1 VHVVL
6 DAEARVVKSA
16 GSAVAP
22 YPDPCGLEASSSYI
36 DACRSEG
43 GSEALGNALARVL
56 GGDSPSESL
65 DETAAD
71 GTALSIR
78 VCALE
83 PSGALL
89 SIEAHASARSG
100 PNGKDSTERALERL
114 YLLLERLPM
123 ACLVLDAD
131 LRVRYINRASEE
143 LFGYGRDEMI
153 GKEPFGLIVE
163 GAHIEFVREV
173 FRLLSLGQMSGPS
186 FGENVTKSGRRFLSE
201 WTDTRLVDAD
211 GSYLGLLS
219 CCADVSERT
228 RMEQA
233 LEHSEQRYRSLVECL
248 PDAILVT
255 AGSSITFVNPAAVE
269 MFQAKSAEELVG
281 KPLSELLHPEYR
293 HVVKETGDLAGA
305 GALSRIQIKTQRGNS
320 IPVELAAVP
329 LADDPAAPGSLL
341 VLRDV
346 SAREALEAE
355 LRQKQKLEIVG
366 QLAGGVAHDFNN
378 VLTVVLSACSL
389 LSRGRLDAKAH
400 DEVELIR
407 GAAESAAALTRQL
420 LTFARRQN
428 VETRLF
434 DLNELVMSAER
445 LLHRVLGEDIE
456 LVAHANKPV
465 WPVRAD
471 PRQIEQVILNL
482 ASNARAA
489 MPQGGRLTL
498 VTSNVEIG
506 AEAARHEL
514 GEAPGRY
521 VVLRVS
527 DTGAGMDGATMARVF
542 EPFFTTKEAGAGLG
556 LATCYG
562 IVTQC
567 GGRIGVESTP
577 GSGSTFSVYLPAATD
592 GEEPLPVPRVAQ
604 GPHAGT
610 ETVLLVDDNAALRN
624 VTARILEGAGY
635 RVLRAGS
642 ASDAIATARNFEG
655 VMHLLITDVVMPGMS
670 GADLAPALLRERPE
684 LAIIYMSGYTNEQI
698 TRRGVNTPG
707 VAFLQKPFTPL
718 ELLEHVR
725 RVLDEG
731 SASRQGP

>member
-1 VHVVL
+1 M
-6 DAEARVVKSA
+6 
-16 GSAVAP
+16 AP
-22 YPDPCGLEASSSYI
+22 YPDPRSVAAGTSYME
-36 DACRSEG
+36 ACRQRGEG
-43 GSEALGNALARVL
+43 AEVLADAVFRVLSSASAGESFEHTAPDGTSYSARV
-56 GGDSPSESL
+56 
-65 DETAAD
+65 
-71 GTALSIR
+71 
-78 VCALE
+78 VALE

-89 SIEAHASARSG
+89 SIEARAKSAI
-100 PNGKDSTERALERL
+100 EQALEKL
-114 YLLLERLPM
+114 FVLLDRLPI
-123 ACLVLDAD
+123 ACLVLGVD

-143 LFGYGRDEMI
+143 LFGYNRDEMV
-153 GKEPFGLIVE
+153 GREPFELIVE
-163 GAHIEFVREV
+163 KGHVDFVREV
-173 FRLLSLGQMSGPS
+173 FKLLSQGQMSGPS

-201 WTDTRLVDAD
+201 WTDTRLVDDD
-211 GSYLGLLS
+211 GNYLGLLS
-219 CCADVSERT
+219 SCADVSERT

-233 LEHSEQRYRSLVECL
+233 LEHSELRYRILVEGL

-255 AGSSITFVNPAAVE
+255 QGSKIDFVNPAAVE
-269 MFQAKSAEELVG
+269 MFQAKGPRDLVG
-281 KPLSELLHPEYR
+281 KTVCELLHPEYQ
-293 HVVKETGDLAGA
+293 HLVTGSGDLAKA
-305 GALSRIQIKTQRGNS
+305 GVLRRVQIRTLQKST

-329 LADDPAAPGSLL
+329 LADDPSAPGSLL

-346 SAREALEAE
+346 SARDALESE

-434 DLNELVMSAER
+434 DLNELVTSAER
-445 LLHRVLGEDIE
+445 LLLRVLGEDVE
-456 LVAHANKPV
+456 LVVNASKPV

-489 MPQGGRLTL
+489 MPRGGRLTIA
-498 VTSNVEIG
+498 TANVDI
-506 AEAARHEL
+506 ASSLARHEL
-514 GEAPGRY
+514 GETPGRY
-521 VVLRVS
+521 VVLYVS
-527 DTGAGMDGATMARVF
+527 DTGAGMDRETLARIF

-567 GGRIGVESTP
+567 GGRIRAESTP
-577 GSGSTFSVYLPAATD
+577 GSGSTFSVYLPAAQER
-592 GEEPLPVPRVAQ
+592 EEQTPIQPTTPEPQ
-604 GPHAGT
+604 AGT
-610 ETVLLVDDNAALRN
+610 ETVLLVDDNAALRS
-624 VTARILEGAGY
+624 VTGRILEGAGY
-635 RVLRAGS
+635 QVLRAGS
-642 ASDAIATARNFEG
+642 AGEALASARQFEG
-655 VMHLLITDVVMPGMS
+655 KIHLLVTDVVMPGMS
-670 GADLAPALLRERPE
+670 GSDLAPALLRERPD
-684 LAIIYMSGYTNEQI
+684 LAIVYMSGYTNEQI
-698 TRRGVNTPG
+698 TRRGFRTPG
-707 VAFLQKPFTPL
+707 IAFLQKPFMPL

-731 SASRQGP
+731 YASRQGS

>member
-1 VHVVL
+1 VY
-6 DAEARVVKSA
+6 
-16 GSAVAP
+16 GSAA
-22 YPDPCGLEASSSYI
+22 D
-36 DACRSEG
+36 RS
-43 GSEALGNALARVL
+43 
-56 GGDSPSESL
+56 
-65 DETAAD
+65 
-71 GTALSIR
+71 
-78 VCALE
+78 
-83 PSGALL
+83 
-89 SIEAHASARSG
+89 
-100 PNGKDSTERALERL
+100 LERL
-114 YLLLERLPM
+114 FVLLERLPM
-123 ACLVLDAD
+123 ACLVLGAD

-153 GKEPFGLIVE
+153 GKEPFGLIV
-163 GAHIEFVREV
+163 GSTHVDFVREV
-173 FRLLSLGQMSGPS
+173 FKLLSLGQMSGPS
-186 FGENVTKSGRRFLSE
+186 FGENITKSGRRFLSE
-201 WTDTRLVDAD
+201 WTDTRLVDED
-211 GSYLGLLS
+211 GTYLGLLS
-219 CCADVSERT
+219 CCTDVSERM

-255 AGSSITFVNPAAVE
+255 ADSKIIFVNPAAVG
-269 MFQAKSAEELVG
+269 MFQADSPSDLVG
-281 KPLSELLHPEYR
+281 KTVGELLHPEFH
-293 HVVKETGDLAGA
+293 HVFAETGDPVGA
-305 GALSRIQIKTQRGNS
+305 GALRRVQIKTLRNAS

-346 SAREALEAE
+346 SAREALESE

-456 LVAHANKPV
+456 LLVSANKPV
-465 WPVRAD
+465 WAVRAD

-489 MPQGGRLTL
+489 MPQGGRLTIA
-498 VTSNVEIG
+498 TSNVELG

-567 GGRIGVESTP
+567 GGRIGVESRP
-577 GSGSTFSVYLPAATD
+577 GSGSTFSVYLPAAKEGD
-592 GEEPLPVPRVAQ
+592 VEAPVPKTAA

-610 ETVLLVDDNAALRN
+610 ESVLLVDDNAALRS

-642 ASDAIATARNFEG
+642 ASEAIATARNFEG
-655 VMHLLITDVVMPGMS
+655 ELQLLITDVVMPGMS
-670 GADLAPALLRERPE
+670 GADLAPALLRERPD

-698 TRRGVNTPG
+698 TRRGVSTPG
-707 VAFLQKPFTPL
+707 IAFLQKPFTPL

-731 SASRQGP
+731 SASRRDS